1 MGEREALDFRRNL
14 VRKNY
19 NALSP
24 AQRSKI
30 MYHPARTRRAVRL
43 TLDEY
48 VRETALRRAR
58 EKVEHAST
66 RKAAGEPVTPE
77 VESEPVRDEPVPAES
92 TAGEPG
98 KSSPAQESPED

>member
-30 MYHPARTRRAVRL
+30 MYHPARTRGAVRV
-43 TLDEY
+43 TLDKY
-48 VRETALRRAR
+48 IRETAGRRTR
-58 EKVEHAST
+58 EKAEGVSAL
-66 RKAAGEPVTPE
+66 RAAGQRGPSE
-77 VESEPVRDEPVPAES
+77 VKSEPVRDEPVPADS
-92 TAGEPG
+92 QAREPE
-98 KSSPAQESPED
+98 KSPPAQE